1 MGRAPLLR
9 RPNRRRL
16 RQRIHNMDFI
26 WSPWRY
32 DYLASG
38 GRKPSSCVFCIG
50 EDRTRDAERLIV
62 FRGDHNFIILN
73 LFPYTSGH
81 VMVAP
86 YEHLHSLASAKTEQ
100 LTEMMQLS
108 QRAISALQALY
119 RPEGFNLGMNLGSA
133 AGAGIR
139 EHFHLHVVP
148 RWVGDANFMTVSGE
162 TRVLP
167 EELHTTYE
175 RLKSE
180 LTR

>member
-1 MGRAPLLR
+1 
-9 RPNRRRL
+9 
-16 RQRIHNMDFI
+16 MDFI

-38 GRKPSSCVFCIG
+38 GQKPASCVFCVNK
-50 EDRTRDAERLIV
+50 DTTHDAERLIV
-62 FRGDHNFIILN
+62 FRGTHNFVILN

-81 VMVAP
+81 VMVSP
-86 YEHLHSLASAKTEQ
+86 YEHLDSVVLAKPDQ

-108 QRAISALQALY
+108 QRTIGVLTKLY
-119 RPEGFNLGMNLGSA
+119 RPEGFNVGMNLGVA

-139 EHFHLHVVP
+139 EHFHLHVVA
-148 RWVGDANFMTVSGE
+148 RWAGDANFMTIVGE

-175 RLKSE
+175 RMKSAFQ
-180 LTR
+180 

>member
-1 MGRAPLLR
+1 
-9 RPNRRRL
+9 
-16 RQRIHNMDFI
+16 MDFI

-38 GRKPSSCVFCIG
+38 GQKPQTCVFCVTD
-50 EDRTRDAERLIV
+50 DRTHDAARLIA
-62 FRGDHNFIILN
+62 FRGTYNFIILN

-86 YEHLHSLASAKTEQ
+86 YDHLNTIAAAKPEQ
-100 LTEMMQLS
+100 LSEMMQLA
-108 QRAISALQALY
+108 QRCVAALQKLY
-119 RPEGFNLGMNLGSA
+119 MPDGFNVGMNLGSA

-148 RWVGDANFMTVSGE
+148 RWIGDANFMTITGE

-167 EELHTTYE
+167 EELQVTYRRISHE
-175 RLKSE
+175 LKE
-180 LTR
+180 N

>member
-1 MGRAPLLR
+1 
-9 RPNRRRL
+9 
-16 RQRIHNMDFI
+16 MDFI

-38 GRKPSSCVFCIG
+38 GVKAPSCVFCVG
-50 EDRTRDAERLIV
+50 EDRTHDAERLIV
-62 FRGDHNFIILN
+62 FRGTHNFIILN

-81 VMVAP
+81 LMVAP
-86 YEHLHSLASAKTEQ
+86 YEHLDTIVSAKADQ

-108 QRAISALQALY
+108 QKSIAVLQKLY
-119 RPEGFNLGMNLGSA
+119 RADGFNIGMNLGSA

-148 RWVGDANFMTVSGE
+148 RWIGDANFMSVVGE

-167 EELHTTYE
+167 EDLHKTYQRVKAEL
-175 RLKSE
+175 
-180 LTR
+180 

>member
-1 MGRAPLLR
+1 
-9 RPNRRRL
+9 
-16 RQRIHNMDFI
+16 MDFL

-38 GRKPSSCVFCIG
+38 AAPQRTCVFCIG
-50 EDRTRDAERLIV
+50 EDPSRDADRLVV
-62 FRGDHNFIILN
+62 FRGTHNFIILN

-86 YEHLHSLASAKTEQ
+86 YEHLNTIAVSKTEQ
-100 LTEMMQLS
+100 LSEMMQLA
-108 QRAISALQALY
+108 QRLLSALQKLY
-119 RPEGFNLGMNLGSA
+119 NPEGFNIGMNLGQA

-148 RWVGDANFMTVSGE
+148 RWTGDSNFTTVIGE

-167 EELHTTYE
+167 EELSRTYE
-175 RLKSE
+175 RLKSVI
-180 LTR
+180 